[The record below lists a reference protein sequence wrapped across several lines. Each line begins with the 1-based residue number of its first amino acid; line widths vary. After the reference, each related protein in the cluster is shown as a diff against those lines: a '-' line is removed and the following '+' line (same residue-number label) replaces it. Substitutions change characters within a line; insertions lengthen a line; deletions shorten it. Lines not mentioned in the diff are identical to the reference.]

1 MNNLFSYIFILM
13 ILLIIFF
20 SCISLNFNYSDFGI
34 NEEEI
39 YISNAGFAWPIP
51 GFYKISSYF
60 GQRNSPTSFASSYHA
75 GLDIPA
81 SENTYFLA
89 SISGTVT
96 FTGFNG
102 SGGYTI
108 ILENEN
114 IKVTYCHVS
123 PNFLVNVGDYVERAS
138 VIGQVGP
145 YHVYDVLNNPYKD
158 KSGIPTNRCDY
169 WMSFAFCDKNRWHF

>member
-1 MNNLFSYIFILM
+1 MNNLFSYTFIFM
-13 ILLIIFF
+13 ILLIILF
-20 SCISLNFNYSDFGI
+20 SFVSFNLNYSDFGI
-34 NEEEI
+34 DENEI
-39 YISNAGFAWPIP
+39 FISEAGFVWPIP

-60 GQRNSPTSFASSYHA
+60 GHRKSPTSFASSYHS

-89 SISGTVT
+89 SISGTIIY
-96 FTGFNG
+96 TGFNG

-114 IKVTYCHVS
+114 IRVSYCHVS
-123 PNFLVNVGDYVERAS
+123 PNFLVNVGDYVEKAS

-158 KSGIPTNRCDY
+158 NSRNSY
-169 WMSFAFCDKNRWHF
+169 